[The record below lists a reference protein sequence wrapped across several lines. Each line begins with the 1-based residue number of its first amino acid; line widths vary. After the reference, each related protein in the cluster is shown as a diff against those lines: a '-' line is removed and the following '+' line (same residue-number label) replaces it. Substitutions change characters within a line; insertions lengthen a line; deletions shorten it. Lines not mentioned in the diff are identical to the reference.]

1 MREQAGVRK
10 RRVELRAAR
19 GGAGRGRRAS
29 VATGKASTA
38 GAVARWSG
46 GRVGLSALVLALAS
60 ALAPPH
66 AGAQTVHGRLLEQ
79 GTGRPIAAG
88 DLTLLGEDGEAVDRA
103 ETDSAGHFTLR
114 SPDPGSFYVRDERI
128 GYRTKADGVLELGE
142 GGEITVDFYLMPQP
156 VELEGVEGTGERT
169 DWIERNQRR
178 FLEGQG
184 FYRRMSAGFGH
195 FITPEE
201 LEERPPWTPRD
212 LFKKIPGMAVGVSS
226 MMPGRQ
232 RVTLDCVT
240 KGDGRSVTQIQFAV
254 WVDGIRVWQGGV
266 EGWEPADDVDIE
278 NIAAVEVYTRP
289 ASLPLQYTMSG
300 ICGGILI
307 WTK

>member
-1 MREQAGVRK
+1 
-10 RRVELRAAR
+10 
-19 GGAGRGRRAS
+19 
-29 VATGKASTA
+29 
-38 GAVARWSG
+38 
-46 GRVGLSALVLALAS
+46 VGLSALVLALAIV
-60 ALAPPH
+60 LAPPH

-79 GTGRPIAAG
+79 GTARPIAAG
-88 DLTLLGEDGEAVDRA
+88 DLTLLGADGATIDRA
-103 ETDSAGHFTLR
+103 GTDSAGHFTLR
-114 SPDPGSFYVRDERI
+114 SPDPGSFYVRAERI
-128 GYRTKADGVLELGE
+128 GYRTKTDGVLEMGE
-142 GGEITVDFYLMPQP
+142 GGEITVDFYLMPRP

-178 FLEGQG
+178 FLEWQG
-184 FYRRMSAGFGH
+184 FYDRKKLGFGH

-232 RVTLDCVT
+232 AVTLDCIR
-240 KGDGRSVTQIQFAV
+240 GGRSATPIEFAV

-266 EGWEPADDVDIE
+266 EGWEPADDIDIE
-278 NIAAVEVYTRP
+278 AITAVEVYTRLS
-289 ASLPLQYTMSG
+289 SLPLQYTLSG